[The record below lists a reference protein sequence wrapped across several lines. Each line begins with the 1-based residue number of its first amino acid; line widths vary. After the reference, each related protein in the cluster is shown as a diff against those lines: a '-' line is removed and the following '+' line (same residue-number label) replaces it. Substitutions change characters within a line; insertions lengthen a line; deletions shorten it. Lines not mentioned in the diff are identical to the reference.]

1 MLEKKILQDLSYT
14 QLSALVESLGE
25 KKFRAEQLYTGL
37 MQGKP
42 ISENKRSPNS

>member
-37 MQGKP
+37 MQGKRFR
-42 ISENKRSPNS
+42 K